1 MINFEGDNIHTSQAI
16 EADDETQTEIKTMS
30 QATIYASLFCGVSK
44 PLSKDQQV
52 AFDEVTA
59 DAKAKVD
66 AMTDEQKEEAFRK
79 LMQR

>member
-1 MINFEGDNIHTSQAI
+1 
-16 EADDETQTEIKTMS
+16 MS
-30 QATIYASLFCGVSK
+30 QATIYASLFCDVSK
-44 PLSKDQQV
+44 PLSKDQQA